1 METEFLD
8 VEMGDGEGLP
18 DLRQRLAA
26 CLGADQMAA
35 LDAPEE
41 MRDVVLVRV
50 DAPPGTLT
58 RGQTGTASM
67 VTDRREDVIVL
78 PSDAVQT
85 YVNRRFVFVLED
97 ELRVERSVEVGLS
110 TSTQVEIVDGLSVGE
125 TVVLR

>member
-1 METEFLD
+1 MT
-8 VEMGDGEGLP
+8 P
-18 DLRQRLAA
+18 RN
-26 CLGADQMAA
+26 AA

-50 DAPPGTLT
+50 AAPPGALT

-110 TSTQVEIVDGLSVGE
+110 TSTEVEIVDGLSVGE
-125 TVVLR
+125 VVVLR